1 MYQGWVQTC
10 SLCIW
15 GSRPVGLVIDLIGVC
30 CLGCLQ
36 TGGTEEGLCLFAAG
50 AGGMIPES
58 ELELFGEGDVKLI

>member
-1 MYQGWVQTC
+1 M
-10 SLCIW
+10 
-15 GSRPVGLVIDLIGVC
+15 GLVIGLIGVC